1 MLPPI
6 PGMTFNCSARHGYLC
21 IKPRG
26 HVLPCSRWKER
37 GKKQPPLDMFETF
50 EDILDYYQSIIH
62 IPSEAWPNGCLLC
75 HRDASCSRWSLMD
88 TTNKTVERSGNTVQY
103 LEIGFDNICNMNCV
117 MCGAQYSSRWDKLVK
132 DNKEFLSKYNLT
144 EYNSPPSIYDN
155 VMRLLESSDL
165 SRLNTIRIMG
175 GEPMYS
181 KASLKFLEWFMDKDV
196 SNIVLMFNTNATV
209 FPTKLV
215 DLFKRFKCIIPK
227 TSIDGAH
234 EIAEWGR
241 NSPIPFKKIEEVVGS
256 WNEYARQNNN
266 VKLTCF
272 SAIHLAN
279 IEHLGALSEWLNN
292 YDQYVIRQMGLVQM
306 NDYMTPLALSRKDRQ
321 LLWQEQYTRYDDMKL
336 FINYETFLNAHQ
348 QKGYP
353 VKNII
358 DYIEWWDTLNNNKF
372 KDLSPK
378 VWKIINNLYK
388 EENK

>member
-6 PGMTFNCSARHGYLC
+6 PGTTFNCSAKHGYLC
-21 IKPRG
+21 IKPMG
-26 HVLPCSRWKER
+26 NVLPCCRWKDFE
-37 GKKQPPLDMFETF
+37 PPLDMFETF
-50 EDILDYYQSIIH
+50 EDILDYYQRIIH
-62 IPSEAWPNGCLLC
+62 TPSKVWPQGCSSC
-75 HRDASCSRWSLMD
+75 HRDASSSTWSMMN
-88 TTNKTVERSGNTVQY
+88 TINKTIERSGNTIQY
-103 LEIGFDNICNMNCV
+103 LEIGFDNVCNMNCV
-117 MCGAQYSSRWDKLVK
+117 MCSPQYSSRWDKIVK
-132 DNKEFLSKYNLT
+132 DNKEFLSKYNLK

-155 VMRLLESSDL
+155 IMRLLESSDL

-196 SNIVLMFNTNATV
+196 SNIELMFNTNATI
-209 FPTKLV
+209 FPTKFV
-215 DLFKRFKCIIPK
+215 DLFKRFKCVIPK
-227 TSIDGAH
+227 TSIDSVY

-272 SAIHLAN
+272 STITLAN

-292 YDQYVIRQMGLVQM
+292 YDQYVIRQIGLVHA
-306 NDYMTPLALSRKDRQ
+306 NNYITPLALSRKNRQ

-336 FINYETFLNAHQ
+336 FVNYETFLNAHQ
-348 QKGYP
+348 LEGYP

-378 VWKIINNLYK
+378 VWKAINNLYK
-388 EENK
+388 KENK